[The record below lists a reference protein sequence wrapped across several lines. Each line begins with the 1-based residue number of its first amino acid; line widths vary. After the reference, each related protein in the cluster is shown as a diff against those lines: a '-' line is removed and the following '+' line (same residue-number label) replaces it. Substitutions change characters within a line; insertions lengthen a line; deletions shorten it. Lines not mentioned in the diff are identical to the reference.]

1 MISNTLLCLMT
12 IASIEKIFI
21 GDLTGIYGAEEA
33 SSIAW
38 LTLSFVCKI
47 SRSAYLNV
55 KHEDIS
61 EIELSAFQK
70 ILIDLKKGIPIQYVL
85 GETEFYGSVF
95 KVNPSVLIPRPET
108 EELVDWVLKDIKTLT
123 NYVSPLKILDIGT
136 GSGCIPITIK
146 KYLPDSE
153 IFAMDISESALITAQ
168 VNANQNKV
176 NIHFTQND
184 ILHAASSDIKY
195 TIIISNPPYVT
206 ISEKENMHVNVVD
219 HEPHSALFVP
229 DNDALIFY
237 NAIAEYAIIHLHKG
251 GFLYLEIN
259 ENLGSQTLTLL
270 DNKGFKNLELRK
282 DLRDKDRMIKASLS

>member
-1 MISNTLLCLMT
+1 MT

-33 SSIAW
+33 ASIAW
-38 LTLSFVCKI
+38 LTISFVCKI

-123 NYVSPLKILDIGT
+123 NYFTPLKILDIGT

-168 VNANQNKV
+168 ENAIQNQV
-176 NIHFTQND
+176 DIHFSQND
-184 ILHAASSDIKY
+184 ILNADSSDIKY

-206 ISEKENMHVNVVD
+206 ISEKKNMHVNVVD

-229 DNDALIFY
+229 DDDALIFY
-237 NAIAEYAIIHLHKG
+237 NAIADYAIIHLHKG

-259 ENLGSQTLTLL
+259 ENLGSQTLALL
-270 DNKGFKNLELRK
+270 GTKGFKNLELRK

>member
-1 MISNTLLCLMT
+1 MT

-38 LTLSFVCKI
+38 LTVSFVCKI

-61 EIELSAFQK
+61 EIELSAFQS

-123 NYVSPLKILDIGT
+123 NYVTPLKILDIGT

-168 VNANQNKV
+168 ANAIQNKV

-184 ILHAASSDIKY
+184 ILHADSSDIKY

-229 DNDALIFY
+229 DDDALIFY
-237 NAIAEYAIIHLHKG
+237 NAIADYAITHLHKR